1 MTRDAAL
8 TALAALTFAAPLLPP
23 VFAPVVLALW
33 WIAGTLKKG
42 KRR

>member
-8 TALAALTFAAPLLPP
+8 TALAALTFAAALWMPP
-23 VFAPVVLALW
+23 VAAPVVLTLW
-33 WIAGTLKKG
+33 VLAGLMKG